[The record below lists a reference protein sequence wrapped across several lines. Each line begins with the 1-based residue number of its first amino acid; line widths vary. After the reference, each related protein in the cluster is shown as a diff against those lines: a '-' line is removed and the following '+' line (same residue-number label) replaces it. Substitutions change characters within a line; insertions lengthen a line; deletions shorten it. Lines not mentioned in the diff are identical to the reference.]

1 PTAAAKL
8 QYQLVAEDWDYQW
21 YYSGGNW
28 DYHVVVRDLPLKS
41 GDLSTA
47 ADAPGRI
54 AYPVNW
60 GRFRVE
66 VFDPATGA
74 AASYRF
80 SSGWW
85 SAPGTAS
92 TPDKLQV
99 VADKEIYKAGDTAK
113 ISIKPPFAGPVL
125 IAVATDR
132 IIETRTIDA
141 TPDGTIVEIPV
152 SGDWGAGAYV
162 LATAYRPSP
171 AEATHAPGR
180 AIGVAWLGIDPA
192 DRRLQVAM
200 EAPSETLPRPPVG
213 IPAPSPGPPTP

>member
-1 PTAAAKL
+1 
-8 QYQLVAEDWDYQW
+8 
-21 YYSGGNW
+21 
-28 DYHVVVRDLPLKS
+28 
-41 GDLSTA
+41 
-47 ADAPGRI
+47 
-54 AYPVNW
+54 
-60 GRFRVE
+60 
-66 VFDPATGA
+66 DPATGA

-180 AIGVAWLGIDPA
+180 AIGVACMGT
-192 DRRLQVAM
+192 
-200 EAPSETLPRPPVG
+200 APPPPTLPLSPPL
-213 IPAPSPGPPTP
+213 PSQPL